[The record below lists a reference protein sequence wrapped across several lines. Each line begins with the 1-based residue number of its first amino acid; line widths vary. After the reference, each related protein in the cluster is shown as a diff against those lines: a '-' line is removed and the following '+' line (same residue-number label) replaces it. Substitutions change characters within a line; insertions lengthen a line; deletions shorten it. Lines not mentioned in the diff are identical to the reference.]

1 MKTVAVL
8 MGGVSSERPV
18 SLDTGKSCSTALRQ
32 AGYSVTDI
40 DITTTDIDVITK
52 QLSPKPDYVYNALHG
67 TFGED
72 GQIQDI
78 LNTLNIPY
86 THSGAE
92 SSRICMDKPK
102 TIAYYKKNGIDVVE
116 HVRLNVETIS
126 ENNIPIPRPIVIKPA
141 CDGSSVGL
149 YILHEGDPLPDF
161 SDWKYGDIMVEKFVR
176 GVEYTCVVLDGK
188 ALTVTEIHPKSGTN
202 DFEAKYTNGASR
214 HVCPADIDEDLMA
227 KIMKHSETAHR
238 ILGCR
243 GISRTD
249 FMYDP
254 ETDTLATLE
263 TNTQPGM
270 TQTSLVPEQA
280 ITMGISLP
288 QLVTKIIELAK
299 VDNKHE

>member
-1 MKTVAVL
+1 MKKVAVL
-8 MGGVSSERPV
+8 MGGVSSERSV
-18 SLDTGKSCSTALRQ
+18 SLITGESCSKALRQ
-32 AGYSVTDI
+32 AGYSVTEV
-40 DITTTDIDVITK
+40 DITTTDIDVIAK
-52 QLSPKPDYVYNALHG
+52 QLSPKPDYVFNALHG

-92 SSRICMDKPK
+92 SSRICMDKPT
-102 TIAYYKKNGIDVVE
+102 TIAHYRNNGIDTVD
-116 HVRLNVETIS
+116 HVRLNAQNIS
-126 ENNIPIPRPIVIKPA
+126 ESNIPLPRPIVIKPA
-141 CDGSSVGL
+141 CNGSSVGL
-149 YILHEGDPLPDF
+149 YILHEGDQLPDF

-176 GVEYTCVVLDGK
+176 GLEYTCAVLDGK
-188 ALTVTEIHPKSGTN
+188 ALTVTEIHPKNGTY
-202 DFEAKYTNGASR
+202 DFEAKYANGGSI
-214 HVCPADIDEDLMA
+214 HVCPADIDENLMA
-227 KIMKHSETAHR
+227 KIMQHSETAHR

-270 TQTSLVPEQA
+270 TETSLVPEQA
-280 ITMGISLP
+280 IAVGISLP

-299 VDNKHE
+299 VDTTYE

>member
-1 MKTVAVL
+1 MKTVVVL
-8 MGGVSSERPV
+8 VGGVSSERTI
-18 SLDTGKSCSTALRQ
+18 SLNTGKSCSEALRQ

-52 QLSPKPDYVYNALHG
+52 QLTPKPDYVFNALHG

-102 TIAYYKKNGIDVVE
+102 AIALYKKNGIDTVE
-116 HVRLNVETIS
+116 HVRLNAQTIS
-126 ENNIPIPRPIVIKPA
+126 ESNITIPRPIVIKPA
-141 CDGSSVGL
+141 CNGSSVGL

-161 SDWKYGDIMVEKFVR
+161 SGWTYGDIMAEKFVS
-176 GVEYTCVVLDGK
+176 GLEYTCAVLDGK
-188 ALTVTEIHPKSGTN
+188 ALTVTEIHPKSGTY
-202 DFEAKYTNGASR
+202 DFEAKYTSGACK
-214 HVCPADIDEDLMA
+214 HVCPADIDKDLMA
-227 KIMKHSETAHR
+227 KIMKHAETAHR

-270 TQTSLVPEQA
+270 TETSLVPKQA
-280 ITMGISLP
+280 STMGISLP
-288 QLVTKIIELAK
+288 QLVTKLIELAK
-299 VDNKHE
+299 VDSTHE